1 MVFLELVGRG
11 KPKSVHRRLA
21 MFACRV
27 VASSR
32 RRVVASSRR
41 RVVNVLRMI
50 SPESWVCH
58 QPCGLGDA
66 HSLRLNRE
74 SIVNRNGSFVNR
86 YSA

>member
-1 MVFLELVGRG
+1 
-11 KPKSVHRRLA
+11 
-21 MFACRV
+21 MFA
-27 VASSR
+27 

>member
-1 MVFLELVGRG
+1 LNWWEGENRNQFIAGSPCSL
-11 KPKSVHRRLA
+11 
-21 MFACRV
+21 
-27 VASSR
+27 
-32 RRVVASSRR
+32 VASSRR

-86 YSA
+86 YSV

>member
-1 MVFLELVGRG
+1 LNWWEGENRNQFIAGSPCSL
-11 KPKSVHRRLA
+11 
-21 MFACRV
+21 